1 MNEKK
6 REKQQQCQQLTK
18 KLTSLLEDYVDMQ
31 YKRKQSINQSEVH
44 IRIGSWII
52 ILQLGPLWDELKV
65 LGSSVQSSIAG
76 EWGSSKSPYCCDC
89 NWIDDRN
96 PHRYSYNS
104 DDRYRHEIFQRMILS
119 VYRLM
124 ENLTYTLSFHSQCQ
138 LDWFFQT

>member
-1 MNEKK
+1 MNNSAK
-6 REKQQQCQQLTK
+6 
-18 KLTSLLEDYVDMQ
+18 
-31 YKRKQSINQSEVH
+31 KQSINQSEVH

-52 ILQLGPLWDELKV
+52 ILQLGPLWDEPKV

-104 DDRYRHEIFQRMILS
+104 DDRYRHEIFQRMILADLIATIHECRHYNS
-119 VYRLM
+119 AP
-124 ENLTYTLSFHSQCQ
+124 H
-138 LDWFFQT
+138 